1 MDFRVQL
8 AFQNVNAPEIGEY
21 GVDHVRATEAFGGV
35 GVRVFEPSD
44 LARTLQWAREEA
56 VTRRLPLVVDVITER
71 VTNVAMG
78 AEIDA
83 ITEFDEFID
92 LPAREAVPAK

>member
-1 MDFRVQL
+1 
-8 AFQNVNAPEIGEY
+8 
-21 GVDHVRATEAFGGV
+21 VRATEAFGGV